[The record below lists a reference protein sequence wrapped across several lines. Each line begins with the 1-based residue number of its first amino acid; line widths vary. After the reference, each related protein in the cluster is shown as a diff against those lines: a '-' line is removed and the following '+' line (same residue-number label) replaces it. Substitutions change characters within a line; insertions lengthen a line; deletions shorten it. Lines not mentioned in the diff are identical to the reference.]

1 MLAQDAHHGDG
12 NGVYAT
18 EILIGTS
25 GLSVN
30 KHVDEYHKVLCVSI
44 TLRVSFER
52 DGKSL
57 KDLHLE
63 RVEG

>member
-1 MLAQDAHHGDG
+1 M
-12 NGVYAT
+12 YAT

-57 KDLHLE
+57 KDLQLE